1 MDLIYLDNQL
11 NDIAVL
17 QFYDLDY
24 AYGSD
29 ENDFELKTSI
39 QNDALEIGMYFY
51 IPNTGYAGVIDAKKV
66 STINNTISYTGR
78 TLEGILNSAI
88 VSPGNG
94 AAYYVANGD
103 ANTILGNLITSCNLS
118 TLFRAS
124 SLESVSITNY
134 QMRYAKLYDSIIDML
149 KTVNYGLRIN
159 AVEGQNNKIIFELS
173 AVPIA
178 DYSSDEEWTS
188 DEIKVESQVIDNQV
202 NHLICLGEGN
212 LADRKVIH
220 LFTDQAGN
228 VQSYKTVENPMSD
241 ADYILDQSKKIMN
254 GVSEVTEVLD
264 YTSASAVYNY
274 ELLTAKPSDWASQ
287 ELFYTNENDSW
298 KQVVAVNENHYQQI
312 ASRPDDWNSL
322 FKNYYEVV
330 DGAYSSISAV
340 DSYVLLTTQPSDWET
355 NYGSYFTRYSDGVT
369 VTWPSVKPATA
380 ERLELQ
386 TMEPSDWATNYGNY
400 RTADGSAVPTTERT
414 GVWHEGTVAYTDT
427 SGIFHVNY
435 ERNITN
441 RDRYI
446 VLNDYDLLN
455 SRRNT
460 TINYVFNSN
469 GLQAIRTSH
478 SSIADYLAIYLSRM
492 TEAYLTLNDMIE
504 NMNTANSLIS
514 DAYMAYKRY
523 KADPSNDNYRAYRF
537 AISLYET
544 QLNDWLRVCEAFGL
558 YYVIDQERDEIQV
571 AISSRGAVIIGAYV
585 TEYGAPYWRANT
597 YYTAINYD
605 VAPAWA
611 SNTYYNLDHVAPSFV
626 NGKYF
631 RLIMKS
637 VPNDFVIGKY
647 YRKLTDNYYKLVES
661 GIQKLAEMRKSNSIT
676 AKLTAE
682 KEYHIG
688 DLVAVR
694 ETITGQSSIMRVSK
708 KILKISNGRTQISYT
723 LE

>member
-39 QNDALEIGMYFY
+39 QNDVLEIGMYFY
-51 IPNTGYAGVIDAKKV
+51 IPNTGYAGIIDAKKV

-159 AVEGQNNKIIFELS
+159 AAEGQNNKIIFELS

-298 KQVVAVNENHYQQI
+298 KQVVALSENHYQQI

-369 VTWPSVKPATA
+369 VTWPAVKAVTA
-380 ERLELQ
+380 ERLVLQ
-386 TMEPSDWATNYGNY
+386 TMQPSDWATNCGNY
-400 RTADGSAVPTTERT
+400 RNADGSAVETIEYI
-414 GVWHEGTVAYTDT
+414 GWIEGTNYYYDNSGVKHWKHAITLGANVKVYSDFRLDYARNATLPSAYNVT
-427 SGIFHVNY
+427 SFQQF
-435 ERNITN
+435 
-441 RDRYI
+441 
-446 VLNDYDLLN
+446 LNDFGENAQYVTINGRMNEGYSVVDMVSNMRTANNILSGVNRAYKVYKNNPTRDNYNVYMQTIGLYESNMQDWLN
-455 SRRNT
+455 SCDVFD
-460 TINYVFNSN
+460 IKVYYV
-469 GLQAIRTSH
+469 
-478 SSIADYLAIYLSRM
+478 LSG
-492 TEAYLTLNDMIE
+492 
-504 NMNTANSLIS
+504 
-514 DAYMAYKRY
+514 
-523 KADPSNDNYRAYRF
+523 DNYF
-537 AISLYET
+537 
-544 QLNDWLRVCEAFGL
+544 V
-558 YYVIDQERDEIQV
+558 VV
-571 AISSRGAVIIGAYV
+571 APNSIFKIGADLPIIASPPWY
-585 TEYGAPYWRANT
+585 PSK
-597 YYTAINYD
+597 YYTAVNYD

-611 SNTYYNLDHVAPSFV
+611 SNTYYNLEHVAPSFV

-631 RLIMKS
+631 RLIVKS

-661 GIQKLAEMRKSNSIT
+661 GIQKLAEMRKSNTIT

-708 KILKISNGRTQISYT
+708 KILKISNRRTQISYT